1 MNVLIFA
8 LASVALAA
16 SVVFVVGGRPRTY
29 SSRAAITASPDE
41 VFAHLTRPEL
51 LTRWIGG
58 LVASEDLTGEGLRVG
73 ARSREIIEEGG
84 RRFEMES
91 EVLQVTPGRL
101 LSVRLMAEGMDIQA
115 DYTLEPQGGQ
125 TVVSLRQVARYGG
138 GLRLAAPF
146 LDGVVERKLARDFE
160 TLKRLAEQRIP

>member
-1 MNVLIFA
+1 MTMLVVA

-16 SVVFVVGGRPRTY
+16 AVVFVVGGRPRTY
-29 SSRAAITASPDE
+29 SSSAVITASPDE

-51 LTRWIGG
+51 LTRWVGG

-84 RRFEMES
+84 RRMEMEG

-101 LSVRLMAEGMDIQA
+101 LSMRLTAEGISIQA
-115 DYTLEPQGGQ
+115 DYTLEPRGGQ
-125 TVVSLRQVARYGG
+125 TVVSLTQVAHYGG

-146 LDGVVERKLARDFE
+146 LDGAVERKLARDFE
-160 TLKRLAEQRIP
+160 ALKRLAEQRVP